1 MNQTTQGKPIPFLT
15 LTTTGVN
22 GWFMAFCP
30 EFEVSACGID
40 HETVVADLLDIIKR
54 NASVVIEGKTKV
66 SSQLIKWSEE
76 IIKQEDISVLFKNQ
90 V

>member
-1 MNQTTQGKPIPFLT
+1 MNQITQGKPAPFLT

-30 EFEVSACGID
+30 EFEVSSCGID
-40 HETVVADLLDIIKR
+40 HETVVADLLGIIKR
-54 NASVVIEGKTKV
+54 NASVVLQSKAKT
-66 SSQLIKWSEE
+66 SPQLVKWSEE
-76 IIKQEDISVLFKNQ
+76 IVKQEDISVLVKSQ